1 MRENDKI
8 LNSETTVY
16 RRFIGRAVSFRDA
29 ARESDITPAMRD
41 SRLDMMRFY
50 AKLALIGGLKGSI
63 YR

>member
-16 RRFIGRAVSFRDA
+16 HRYIGKAVSFRNA
-29 ARESDITPAMRD
+29 ARESDITPEMRA

-50 AKLALIGGLKGSI
+50 ARLALIGGIKGSI
-63 YR
+63 YK